1 MPMLL
6 FWLVFGLF
14 IAATLIWAVVTVRWA
29 VRRNRELKMSQGDAQ
44 LSK

>member
-14 IAATLIWAVVTVRWA
+14 IAATLVWAVLTVRWA

-44 LSK
+44 LSE

>member
-14 IAATLIWAVVTVRWA
+14 IAATLVWAVLTVRWA
-29 VRRNRELKMSQGDAQ
+29 VRRNRELKKSQGDAQ
-44 LSK
+44 LS